1 METRRSSL
9 QRLNKKA
16 VRIIIIFLSLLF
28 YVVSMHFYYYQ
39 KTLSIIGS
47 LKTSESIV
55 QQQVLNSLFTKKYGI
70 EDGIY
75 VLMKNGYYHHGRL
88 VLFVDPIIIVI
99 TLLYILIVFFIL
111 LIYKRYAYQKAVE
124 IQNELNYVLEE
135 LEHFVYKGKINRKD
149 QYEKCNYILDRLK
162 NRLQDTQS
170 YNQEMFSTMI
180 KTHQDII
187 HQIKTPLNVIKIWA
201 EQFELQGKITRSEF
215 DTINYAIEKATGLA
229 NTYMRASKFD
239 AGKVQFENEKI
250 NLYELIEDIFKLL
263 KVQAEYFQT
272 KLINNCDNVTIFGD
286 IVWLSEAISNIIKN
300 AIENAGMCKKV
311 FVSSKLV
318 ENKIQII
325 VEDNGNANE
334 LVDHISFERFESS
347 KTGIGIGL
355 HLCKEIIERH
365 LGEISVEQSILGGLK
380 FSIVLPKYE
389 QKKKVE
395 LENYYE
401 DDC

>member
-28 YVVSMHFYYYQ
+28 YIVSMHIYYYQ
-39 KTLSIIGS
+39 KMLSIVGS
-47 LKTSESIV
+47 LKTSEPIV
-55 QQQVLNSLFTKKYGI
+55 QQQALNSLFTRAYGI

-75 VLMKNGYYHHGRL
+75 VLMKNGYYHYGQF
-88 VLFVDPIIIVI
+88 VLFFDPLVILI
-99 TLLYILIVFFIL
+99 TLIYILIIILVFYL
-111 LIYKRYAYQKAVE
+111 YKNYSFKRINEAN
-124 IQNELNYVLEE
+124 NELNYLLDE
-135 LEHFVYKGKINRKD
+135 LEHFIYKGNIERKD
-149 QYEKCNYILDRLK
+149 QYKRCNYILDRLGH
-162 NRLQDTQS
+162 RLKDEND
-170 YNQEMFSTMI
+170 YNQEVFAVMI

-187 HQIKTPLNVIKIWA
+187 HQIKTPLNVIKIWV

-215 DTINYAIEKATGLA
+215 DTINYAIEKATSLA

-239 AGKVQFENEKI
+239 AGKVEFENEVI
-250 NLYELIEDIFKLL
+250 NLYEFVEDIFKLL
-263 KVQAEYFQT
+263 KIQAEYFQIE
-272 KLINNCDNVTIFGD
+272 LVNNCDNVTISGD
-286 IVWLSEAISNIIKN
+286 MIWLGEAISNIIKN

-311 FVSSKLV
+311 FISSEV
-318 ENKIQII
+318 VTDKIKITI
-325 VEDNGNANE
+325 EDNGNAND
-334 LVDHISFERFESS
+334 LVDQISFERFESS

-380 FSIVLPKYE
+380 FTIVLPKYE

-401 DDC
+401 DNC